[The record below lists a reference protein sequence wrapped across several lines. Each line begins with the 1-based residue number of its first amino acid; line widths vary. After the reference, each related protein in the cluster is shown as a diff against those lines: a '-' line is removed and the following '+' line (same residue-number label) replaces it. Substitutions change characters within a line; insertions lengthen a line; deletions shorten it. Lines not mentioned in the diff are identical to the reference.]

1 MAAFCIDIDRDR
13 IRVFKEPLSKH
24 DALDRLVDAL
34 YATQAISDREAF
46 RKAVYDRESVMSTGI
61 GQGEAIPHVRIEGV
75 LKPAISLG
83 ISRKGLD
90 FDTLDNQL
98 VHAIVLFAMPAGS
111 QKEYLG
117 LLAQVM
123 TALKQP
129 GFLERLV
136 NCDTPEE
143 VEDMLAEAS

>member
-1 MAAFCIDIDRDR
+1 MAAFGIDIDRDH
-13 IRVFKEPLSKH
+13 IRVFKESLSKH

-34 YATQAISDREAF
+34 HATHAISDREAF

-61 GQGEAIPHVRIEGV
+61 GQGVAIPHVRIEGV
-75 LKPAISLG
+75 TKPAISLG

-123 TALKQP
+123 SALKQP

-136 NCDTPEE
+136 NCETPEE
-143 VEDMLAEAS
+143 VEDMLAESS

>member
-1 MAAFCIDIDRDR
+1 MAAFGIDIDRDR
-13 IRVFKEPLSKH
+13 IRVFKERSRSTTRWTVSWMRSTRPSH
-24 DALDRLVDAL
+24 IGPRGVPQGRLRPRIRHEYGHRPGV
-34 YATQAISDREAF
+34 
-46 RKAVYDRESVMSTGI
+46 
-61 GQGEAIPHVRIEGV
+61 AIPHVRIEGV

-90 FDTLDNQL
+90 FDTDNQL

>member
-1 MAAFCIDIDRDR
+1 MAAFGIDIDRDR

-24 DALDRLVDAL
+24 DALDRLVDVL
-34 YATQAISDREAF
+34 HATHGIPDREAF

-61 GQGEAIPHVRIEGV
+61 GQGVAIPHVRIEGV

>member
-1 MAAFCIDIDRDR
+1 M
-13 IRVFKEPLSKH
+13 
-24 DALDRLVDAL
+24 
-34 YATQAISDREAF
+34 
-46 RKAVYDRESVMSTGI
+46 
-61 GQGEAIPHVRIEGV
+61 
-75 LKPAISLG
+75 KPAISLG